1 MNILLLTNYFPPEIG
16 SAPYL
21 YYDLAK
27 ELVRRGHR
35 VMCLTGTPRYNVA
48 PEIID
53 EYSKKG
59 KEVINENIEGIDVV
73 RVKLPYVPRS
83 GKIKRGLE
91 HLIIQNRLSNHI
103 DSLHYEPDVMLIYS
117 PPLTL
122 GKTGIK
128 IKKRFGCKMVF
139 NVQDLFPQELIDV
152 GLLKNKIIIKYFQ
165 RMERYV
171 YTFADKITV
180 HSEKNKEHV
189 ERVLGIDAKEKVEIV
204 ENWIDINAV
213 TPGSKI
219 NAFSTDHDLKE
230 KFVVSFAGTLG
241 HFQDIEVII
250 RAADKLKNNEDIL
263 FVIVGDG
270 IRKKES
276 NELISKL
283 GLRNVRMIPMVERD
297 KYPEVLWSS
306 DISLVTLNPEL
317 RTPPVPSKI
326 LSIMSAGIPT
336 IGVMNLEGDGPRLI
350 EKANAGMAFEAADYL
365 GLAEGILELYNDKEK
380 RKRFGR
386 NGRLYVEKNLS
397 AVDAAERYERIFKS
411 MF

>member
-27 ELVRRGHR
+27 ELVRKGHR

-48 PEIID
+48 PAIID

-59 KEVINENIEGIDVV
+59 KEVIYENIEGIDLI

-91 HLIIQNRLSNHI
+91 HLIIQNRLSNHM
-103 DSLHYEPDVMLIYS
+103 DSLPYKPDVMLIYS

-122 GKTGIK
+122 GKTGMK
-128 IKKRFGCKMVF
+128 IKKRFGSKMVF

-152 GLLKNKIIIKYFQ
+152 GLLKNKIIIKYFR
-165 RMERYV
+165 RMERQI

-189 ERVLGIDAKEKVEIV
+189 ERVLGIDAREKVEIV

-213 TPGSKI
+213 APGSKA
-219 NAFSTDHDLKE
+219 NSFSTEHNLKG

-250 RAADKLKNNEDIL
+250 RAADKLKNNEDIQ

-270 IRKKES
+270 IRKRES
-276 NELISKL
+276 TELISKL
-283 GLRNVRMIPMVERD
+283 GLGNIKMIPMVERD
-297 KYPEVLWSS
+297 KYPEILWSS

-317 RTPPVPSKI
+317 HTPPVPSKI

-336 IGVMNLEGDGPRLI
+336 IGVMNLEGDGPRLV
-350 EKANAGMAFEAADYL
+350 EKAHAGLVFKAGDYL
-365 GLAEGILELYNDKEK
+365 GLADGILELYNNKANRET
-380 RKRFGR
+380 FGN
-386 NGRLYVEKNLS
+386 NGRDYVEKHLS
-397 AVDAAERYERIFKS
+397 AVIAAERYERLFEK
-411 MF
+411 

>member
-1 MNILLLTNYFPPEIG
+1 MNVLLLTNYFPPEIG
-16 SAPYL
+16 SAPHL

-27 ELVRRGHR
+27 ELVKKGHR
-35 VMCLTGTPRYNVA
+35 VMCLTGTPRYNVE
-48 PEIID
+48 PEIMD
-53 EYSKKG
+53 EYAKKG
-59 KEVINENIEGIDVV
+59 KEVVHENIEGVDVV
-73 RVKLPYVPRS
+73 RVKLPFVPRS

-103 DSLHYEPDVMLIYS
+103 NVLPYKPDVMLIYS

-122 GKTGIK
+122 GKTGMR
-128 IKKRFGCKMVF
+128 IKKKFGCKMVF

-165 RMERYV
+165 RMERHI

-189 ERVLGIDAKEKVEIV
+189 LRIMGIDDKEKVEIV
-204 ENWIDINAV
+204 ENWIDISAV
-213 TPGSKI
+213 TPGSKE
-219 NAFSTDHDLKE
+219 NVFSTEHGLKD

-263 FVIVGDG
+263 FIIVGDG

-283 GLRNVRMIPMVERD
+283 GLRNVRIIPMVERD

-326 LSIMSAGIPT
+326 LSTMSAGIPT

-350 EKANAGMAFEAADYL
+350 EEANAGMVFEAGDYL
-365 GLAEGILELYNDKEK
+365 GLAEGILELYNNKEK
-380 RKRFGR
+380 RKHFGR

-397 AVDAAERYERIFKS
+397 AADAAERYERIFRS